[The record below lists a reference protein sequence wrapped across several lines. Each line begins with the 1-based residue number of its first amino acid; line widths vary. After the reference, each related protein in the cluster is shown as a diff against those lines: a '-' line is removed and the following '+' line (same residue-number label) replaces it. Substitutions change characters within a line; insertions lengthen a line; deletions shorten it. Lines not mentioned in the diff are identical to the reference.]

1 MYLREAIARANEMR
15 INTINDSTKS
25 KWAYT
30 VDCGV
35 AEIMHVEKPRETFP
49 ADRELLMPS
58 PHDEIYV
65 LYIAAMIDYQNGE
78 IELYRNDIAV
88 FEEAM
93 KQASA
98 WYRRNHPAKNYGG
111 WKI

>member
-35 AEIMHVEKPRETFP
+35 AEIMHAEKPIETFP